1 MIKIIESDFE
11 AFFKAP
17 FSAYGDYT
25 NYVSPMKSDLKRF
38 VSASSNP
45 LFKNPD
51 DITYFTAHRDGEIVG
66 RITAHIHTESNKL
79 HNLKQGYF
87 GYFDCAD
94 DDEAATALLTEAENW
109 LRSKGLT
116 EILGNF
122 NLTAMQQIG
131 VVTDHFHNAPYID
144 QMYSPEH
151 IHKQLE
157 KNGYQATFPM
167 TTFELDIENSDLPE
181 LTPEQKAILESS
193 DFQFIPITRSTVDDR
208 MEDAR
213 VILNNSFA
221 NNPMFVPVTKEEF
234 HFQAKDMKWIMDT
247 RISAVLYY
255 KGEPAA
261 CIICIPDLNPFLKKT
276 KSRLSL
282 LTLWHFIT
290 HKFSNKNAT
299 LIFAGVIQELQGQG
313 INPIVLQRVLMAMK
327 QSGYEKLGITWISD
341 LNKASLA
348 QNIGGLAKP
357 LHRNHLYIKSLEGQE

>member
-1 MIKIIESDFE
+1 MIKIIEGDFE
-11 AFFKAP
+11 SFFKAP
-17 FSAYGDYT
+17 FSAYGDKT
-25 NYVSPMKSDLKRF
+25 NYISPMKSDLKRF
-38 VSASSNP
+38 VSASLNP
-45 LFKNPD
+45 LFKTAD
-51 DITYFTAHRDGEIVG
+51 DITYFTAHRDGQVVG
-66 RITAHIHTESNKL
+66 RITAHVHTASNEL

-94 DDEAATALLTEAENW
+94 DDEAATALLIEAEKW
-109 LRSKGLT
+109 LRAKGLI

-131 VVTDHFHNAPYID
+131 IVTDHFHHAPYID
-144 QMYSPEH
+144 QIYSPEH

-157 KNGYQATFPM
+157 KNGYQPMFPM
-167 TTFELDIENSDLPE
+167 TTFELDIKNSDLPE
-181 LTPEQKAILESS
+181 ITPKQQAVLEST
-193 DFQFIPITRSTVDDR
+193 DFQFVPITRNTVDER

-213 VILNNSFA
+213 IILNNSFV
-221 NNPMFVPVTKEEF
+221 NNPMFVPVTQEEF

-255 KGEPAA
+255 KGKPAA

-276 KSRLSL
+276 KSRLTIF
-282 LTLWHFIT
+282 TLWHFIA
-290 HKFSNKNAT
+290 HRFRNKNAA

-313 INPIVLQRVLMAMK
+313 INPIVLQKVLTAMK
-327 QSGYEKLGITWISD
+327 QAGYEKLGITWISD

-357 LHRNHLYIKSLEGQE
+357 LHRNHLYRKSLEVQK